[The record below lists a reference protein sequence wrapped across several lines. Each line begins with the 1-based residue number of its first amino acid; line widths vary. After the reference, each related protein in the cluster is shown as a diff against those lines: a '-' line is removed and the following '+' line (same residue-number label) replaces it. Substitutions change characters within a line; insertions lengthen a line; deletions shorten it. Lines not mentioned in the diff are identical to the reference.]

1 MINKLYTVI
10 MDRVSAMFAGMAATR
25 VQHEYVTVQIGMKAD
40 LLRQADQYE
49 LEGLTD
55 LAEELRERAS
65 QIDLDNPGSHST
77 TLETEVLA
85 EANGADTERLTTSPT
100 ALLTHQE
107 PETEDSVP
115 VTTAKKRVT
124 KKKTAKKATKK
135 SRRSRTSR

>member
-1 MINKLYTVI
+1 MINRLFTVI

-40 LLRQADQYE
+40 LLRQADEYE

-55 LAEELRERAS
+55 LAEELRERANE
-65 QIDLDNPGSHST
+65 INLDNPGNHSD

-100 ALLTHQE
+100 ALLTHETSE
-107 PETEDSVP
+107 PKPTPKVSRRA
-115 VTTAKKRVT
+115 AKKKA
-124 KKKTAKKATKK
+124 KKKVTKK
-135 SRRSRTSR
+135 SRRSRSSR